1 MFVFSFLQECVSTT
15 QRLKQYMDELNGVLT
30 TVQEVLTAVTLA
42 AASKCGWQT
51 VNDLYRD

>member
-30 TVQEVLTAVTLA
+30 TVQEVLTAATLA
-42 AASKCGWQT
+42 AAFKCSWQI
-51 VNDLYRD
+51 VNDLHRD

>member
-30 TVQEVLTAVTLA
+30 TVQEVLTAATLA
-42 AASKCGWQT
+42 AAFECGWQI
-51 VNDLYRD
+51 VNDLHRD

>member
-42 AASKCGWQT
+42 AASKCGWPT